1 MVNHFPLISPEC
13 SPSAPFITLYTL
25 HPLPPCWQ
33 VAYKG
38 IKMWQA
44 ENQAAQEKV
53 PSLSLSLSNIY
64 IYASRCGSQRSI
76 HTTPAIAGLRLSDR
90 SMKYVTPLTPPA
102 IRG

>member
-53 PSLSLSLSNIY
+53 PSLSLSNIY
-64 IYASRCGSQRSI
+64 IYMHQDVAAKDRFI
-76 HTTPAIAGLRLSDR
+76 RL
-90 SMKYVTPLTPPA
+90 PPSLA
-102 IRG
+102 CD

>member
-53 PSLSLSLSNIY
+53 PPLS
-64 IYASRCGSQRSI
+64 CVMI
-76 HTTPAIAGLRLSDR
+76 HDSHSKD
-90 SMKYVTPLTPPA
+90 LTPSPQCGRSRPFRPMLCTGEA
-102 IRG
+102 DPR